1 MTSFDGDPDK
11 LASYIL
17 ALAKKVENDQAS
29 RDRCIKDLQVFLE
42 TNTNNFVDS
51 LFETLNNKKYLT
63 QTQTQPPQNENKT
76 DDLTNRKK
84 VIDKRNKK
92 KHKLT
97 IKFQN
102 KNKKRI
108 IMTHH
113 LGIKTTE
120 KEIDPVVSQT
130 TTIPDETINVI
141 QLIII
146 PIETLI
152 DIVIVF
158 HVTIME

>member
-63 QTQTQPPQNENKT
+63 QTQPPQNENKT

-84 VIDKRNKK
+84 VITNKK
-92 KHKLT
+92 KTHKLT
-97 IKFQN
+97 IKFQL
-102 KNKKRI
+102 KQKKRI

-113 LGIKTTE
+113 PGIKTTE

-130 TTIPDETINVI
+130 MTIPDETINVI

-146 PIETLI
+146 PIEVLI
-152 DIVIVF
+152 AIVVVY
-158 HVTIME
+158 HVIIKK